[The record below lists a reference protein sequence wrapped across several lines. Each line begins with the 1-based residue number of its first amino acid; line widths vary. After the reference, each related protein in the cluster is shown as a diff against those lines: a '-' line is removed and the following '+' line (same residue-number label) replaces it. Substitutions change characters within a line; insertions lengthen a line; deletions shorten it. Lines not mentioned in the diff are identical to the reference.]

1 MDNKKLMGNCI
12 KRIRNQMGV
21 NQRQFAKSL
30 EISSGYLSEIE
41 AGKKNPGIEVL
52 NKLFETYSV
61 NISFLFTGEGDL
73 FIGPHKKETYMPGR
87 KNTGI
92 LEEADLLEE
101 LSWYLKHIP
110 IVRFAV
116 LEFFQSYLF
125 NKKGMI
131 DKEIKKYS
139 GQAELKKDDN

>member
-1 MDNKKLMGNCI
+1 
-12 KRIRNQMGV
+12 MGV
-21 NQRQFAKSL
+21 NQRQFAKIL
-30 EISSGYLSEIE
+30 DISSGYLSEIE

-61 NISFLFTGEGDL
+61 NISYLFSGEGDL
-73 FIGPHKKETYMPGR
+73 FIDPQKKETYLPGQ

-92 LEEADLLEE
+92 LQEADLLEE
-101 LSWYLKHIP
+101 LHWYLKHIP

-139 GQAELKKDDN
+139 EQTELKKGDN

>member
-1 MDNKKLMGNCI
+1 MGI
-12 KRIRNQMGV
+12 

-30 EISSGYLSEIE
+30 DISSGYLSEIE

-52 NKLFETYSV
+52 NKLFETYNV

-73 FIGPHKKETYMPGR
+73 FVDPQKKEIFMPGK
-87 KNTGI
+87 KNTVI

-139 GQAELKKDDN
+139 GQAEYKKDDN

>member
-1 MDNKKLMGNCI
+1 
-12 KRIRNQMGV
+12 
-21 NQRQFAKSL
+21 
-30 EISSGYLSEIE
+30 
-41 AGKKNPGIEVL
+41 
-52 NKLFETYSV
+52 
-61 NISFLFTGEGDL
+61 
-73 FIGPHKKETYMPGR
+73 MPGQ

-116 LEFFQSYLF
+116 LKFFQSYLF

-139 GQAELKKDDN
+139 GQAELKKDNK